1 MEGGLF
7 QAFTV
12 DLKIF
17 RAAPLLLFNELF
29 FLFFF
34 FFFDEKKKSKGDES
48 QVSGITSPQL

>member
-34 FFFDEKKKSKGDES
+34 FFFDEKKKK
-48 QVSGITSPQL
+48 